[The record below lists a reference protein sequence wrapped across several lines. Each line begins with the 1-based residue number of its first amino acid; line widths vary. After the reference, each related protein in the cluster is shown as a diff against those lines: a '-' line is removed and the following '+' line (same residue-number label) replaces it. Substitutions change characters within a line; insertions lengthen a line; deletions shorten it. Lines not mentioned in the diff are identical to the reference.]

1 MKLAVFGYPIEHSLS
16 PQIHTAFAAQS
27 GRQLEYQRIL
37 AAPEHFSQRFA
48 EFVASGGVGANVT
61 VPLKEQAV
69 FLCDALSERAEQAGA
84 VNTLIFREGGWLG
97 DNTDGL
103 GLVRDLQRLGVRIAD
118 ARVLII
124 GAGGAVRGILGP
136 LLAAQAQVIH
146 LVNRTETRAQQLAAE
161 FSGVTAGDYESA
173 VQNDPWD
180 LIIQASAA
188 SLHGELPPLSENIL
202 HGAPFCYDM
211 VYGAQPTV
219 FLQWAEQSGCK
230 IADGLGML
238 VEQAALS
245 YQAWTGEQPQ
255 TELVLNEL
263 RRQLETG

>member
-16 PQIHTAFAAQS
+16 PQIHLAFAEQS
-27 GRQLEYQRIL
+27 GRRLEYQRIL
-37 AAPEHFSQRFA
+37 AAPEHFSHRFA
-48 EFVASGGVGANVT
+48 EFAASGGVGANVT
-61 VPLKEQAV
+61 VPLKEQV
-69 FLCDALSERAEQAGA
+69 VSMCDALSERAQQAGA
-84 VNTLIFREGGWLG
+84 VNTLIYREGRWLG

-103 GLVRDLQRLGVRIAD
+103 GLVRDLQRQGANVAGARI
-118 ARVLII
+118 LII

-136 LLAAQAQVIH
+136 LLAAQAQAIH
-146 LVNRTETRAQQLAAE
+146 VVNRTAARAHQLAAE
-161 FSGVTAGDYESA
+161 FSGVTAGDYDSA
-173 VQNDPWD
+173 VQDDAWD

-188 SLHGELPPLSENIL
+188 SLQGELPPLSENIL

-219 FLQWAEQSGCK
+219 FLQWAQQFGCK

-255 TELVLNEL
+255 TEPVLNEL

>member
-16 PQIHTAFAAQS
+16 PQIHTAFAAQF
-27 GRQLEYQRIL
+27 GRRLEYQRIL
-37 AAPEHFSQRFA
+37 AAPEQFSQRLA

-61 VPLKEQAV
+61 VPLKEQV
-69 FLCDALSERAEQAGA
+69 LSFCTTLSERAEQAGA
-84 VNTLIFREGGWLG
+84 VNTLILREGRWLG

-103 GLVRDLQRLGVRIAD
+103 GLVRDLLRLGVKLAGARI
-118 ARVLII
+118 LII
-124 GAGGAVRGILGP
+124 GAGGAVRGVLGP

-146 LVNRTETRAQQLAAE
+146 VVNRTVARAQQLADE
-161 FSGVTAGDYESA
+161 FAGVTAGDYDSA
-173 VQNDPWD
+173 LQDEPWD
-180 LIIQASAA
+180 LIIHASAA
-188 SLHGELPPLSENIL
+188 SLYGELPPLSEKIL

-219 FLQWAEQSGCK
+219 FLQWAQQSGCK
-230 IADGLGML
+230 VADGLGML